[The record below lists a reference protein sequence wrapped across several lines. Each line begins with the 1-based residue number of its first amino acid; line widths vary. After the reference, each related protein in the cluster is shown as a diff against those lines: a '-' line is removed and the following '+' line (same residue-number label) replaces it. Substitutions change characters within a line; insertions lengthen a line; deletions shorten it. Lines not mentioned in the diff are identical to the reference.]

1 MWGVQEVL
9 ELCEVLGAHGA
20 AAVMGWPWCMVWGTV
35 WGGWCGQSLPAWCTM
50 GLGVSEMGGE
60 HGFDAAP

>member
-1 MWGVQEVL
+1 MCRRCWSCVRCWAPMGL
-9 ELCEVLGAHGA
+9 LLC
-20 AAVMGWPWCMVWGTV
+20 
-35 WGGWCGQSLPAWCTM
+35 WGGHGVGHSVGWLVWAEPARLAHE